1 MYLLCKCIIC
11 FNLRKNIYNFY
22 SLYLI
27 YFMNKKAFTLV
38 ELIVVMSVL
47 VILSSLWYMSYISYV
62 TDTKDTNRVTQVHTI
77 WDGIDLALSKWISIN
92 PENSIQINVLWQKYS
107 IQWSAWRDVIW
118 KIKYFSS
125 WLDPRDNKPFTFA
138 LWVNGREYDMY
149 TILDNVENLPKR
161 ATNGIVNYTSDEKI
175 PYVYGKN
182 TIWIIVDSD
191 FVPLNLTTSW
201 IINLDCS
208 TDLWYKLLFSNW
220 EILSPITSQSLYKTW
235 PCYSDPGKTCKPQ
248 PSIVNATFHLWSPN
262 ESNQDWIK
270 WDTTQA
276 CSYQCTNWYTW
287 IFCEKQ
293 PAKTEITLMANEAF
307 RNIIVDKCLV
317 PAAEYASKF
326 NETTWHYNW
335 TINCANKNLRDDDLD
350 LFLPLKSLSW
360 DLILWDPFA
369 NPDRNLFSDTE
380 WLANLRILNKLSL
393 RFTSLTDLSG
403 LSSITTIN
411 EIDLSYNTI
420 SNLTPLSTITSLKR
434 LDLENSWIIN
444 VSPLST
450 LIDLETLNLS
460 GNAIVDI
467 SNLVTL
473 NKLVFLNISNTS
485 IVEIGTFAWAIWLQ
499 QLLMAWTSVSD
510 LSTISSLPNLTH
522 LDLSNNLNIID
533 ISPIST
539 LTKLYTLNIVDSSIT
554 DLSPLNT
561 FSTTSSDF
569 IFYVDNDMYDDLLH
583 DAPDTRIDWTS
594 PLCINYYTWWP
605 TPWTY
610 QVIFNDTFWVNLWS
624 KKHYICN

>member
-47 VILSSLWYMSYISYV
+47 VILSSLWYMSYMSYV

-77 WDGIDLALSKWISIN
+77 WDGIDLALSKWIWIN

-107 IQWSAWRDVIW
+107 VQWSAWRDVIW

-138 LWVNGREYDMY
+138 LWVNGREYDIY

-161 ATNGIVNYTSDEKI
+161 ATNGIVNYTIDDKV

-182 TIWIIVDSD
+182 TIWILVDSD

-220 EILSPITSQSLYKTW
+220 KILSPITSQSLYKTW

-248 PSIVNATFHLWSPN
+248 PSIVNATFNVWSPS

-317 PAAEYASKF
+317 PATEYASKF

-380 WLANLRILNKLSL
+380 WLANLRILNKLNI
-393 RFTSLTDLSG
+393 RYTGLTDISWI
-403 LSSITTIN
+403 SSINTIN
-411 EIDLSYNTI
+411 ELDLSYNSI
-420 SNLTPLSTITSLKR
+420 SNLSPISTITSLKK
-434 LDLENSWIIN
+434 LDIESSWLIN
-444 VSPLST
+444 VSSLST
-450 LIDLETLNLS
+450 LIDLESINISKNSITDIAPLSTLLKLNYANLWD
-460 GNAIVDI
+460 NNIIEI
-467 SNLVTL
+467 SSIAWATNLNEL
-473 NKLVFLNISNTS
+473 LISNTS
-485 IVEIGTFAWAIWLQ
+485 IA
-499 QLLMAWTSVSD
+499 
-510 LSTISSLPNLTH
+510 
-522 LDLSNNLNIID
+522 D
-533 ISPIST
+533 ISPISWFANLINLDISDSENVFDIT
-539 LTKLYTLNIVDSSIT
+539 TVSSLTKLSALNIVWAWIT

-561 FSTTSSDF
+561 FSTTASNF
-569 IFYVDNDMYDDLLH
+569 VFYVDNDEYD
-583 DAPDTRIDWTS
+583 TK
-594 PLCINYYTWWP
+594 INSWAAICNLYYVSWP

-610 QVIFNDTFWVNLWS
+610 QVIYNDMSWVTNPL
-624 KKHYICN
+624 KKWYICN